1 MLELLFLVLGVA
13 VGYNIRRDRETH
25 QENLVLEKVD
35 ARLRQELAV
44 ANNLNQSLLQDLAQ
58 LKRTPPRAA
67 SNTAA
72 TAAPATE
79 RRAAAQELVPALGN

>member
-58 LKRTPPRAA
+58 LKQSRLGMDTATPRRTSAR
-67 SNTAA
+67 
-72 TAAPATE
+72 E
-79 RRAAAQELVPALGN
+79 LAQSLGA

>member
-58 LKRTPPRAA
+58 LKQSRQGMD
-67 SNTAA
+67 
-72 TAAPATE
+72 TAAPGAL
-79 RRAAAQELVPALGN
+79 RRTSARELAQSLGA